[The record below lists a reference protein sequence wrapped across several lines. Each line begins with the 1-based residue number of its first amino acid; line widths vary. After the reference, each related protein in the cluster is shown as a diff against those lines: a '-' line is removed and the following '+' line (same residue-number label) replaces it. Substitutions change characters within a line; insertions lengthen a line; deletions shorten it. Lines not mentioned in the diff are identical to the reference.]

1 VVDDYVIVGAGS
13 AGCVLAARLSE
24 DPDVKV
30 TLVEAGSPD
39 TAQEIHLPV
48 AFAQLFQTKWDW
60 DYLTDPEP
68 GLDGRRR
75 YLPRGKMLGG
85 SSSMNAMIYIRGNP
99 ADYADW
105 EALGA
110 AGWGW
115 DGVLPYF
122 LKAEDNQRGPS
133 QLHGVGGPLTVS
145 DGRSRHVL
153 MDAFLDAAEQA
164 GHSRTDDFNGPEQ
177 DGVGYY
183 QLTQRHGM
191 RCSAADAYLRPA
203 TQRANLTVLTEAHCT
218 RILFDGDRA
227 TGVEVE
233 RGNQLSQL
241 RADREVILSAGAYNS
256 PQLLMLSG
264 IGIPAEL
271 QAYGIQPRADLPVG
285 ENVQDHLH
293 VSLAYLTEVETLISA
308 QTPANLAL
316 LQTEG
321 RGPLTSNIG
330 EAGGF
335 VRTVGGL
342 AAPDVQLHAGPVMF
356 VDEGLAL
363 PTQHAYTFGV
373 AVLRPAS
380 RGKVFLRSLLPTAQ
394 PHIVHGYLTTDQDR
408 AAFCRAM
415 RVLLEIAAQPA
426 LTRVRR
432 GELRVPAS
440 DRDADLLEF
449 VQRHCHTLY
458 HPVGTCAIGSVV
470 DSQLRVLG
478 VQGLRVVDASVMPVL
493 VRGNIN
499 APTIMLAEKA
509 ADLLRGRPPLTAQTT
524 AAGTS
529 ESARRGRP

>member
-1 VVDDYVIVGAGS
+1 VDDYVIVGAGS

-30 TLVEAGSPD
+30 ALVEAGPPD
-39 TAQEIHLPV
+39 TAQEIHVPV

-85 SSSMNAMIYIRGNP
+85 SSSMNAMIYVRGNR
-99 ADYADW
+99 ADYTEW

-122 LKAEDNQRGPS
+122 LRAEDNERGAS
-133 QLHGVGGPLTVS
+133 QLHAVGGPLTVS

-153 MDAFLDAAEQA
+153 MDAFLEAAEQA
-164 GHSRTDDFNGPEQ
+164 GLPRTDDFNGPEQ

-183 QLTQRHGM
+183 QLTQRNGM
-191 RCSAADAYLRPA
+191 RCSAADAYLHPAMQRP
-203 TQRANLTVLTEAHCT
+203 NLTVLTDAHCT
-218 RILFDGDRA
+218 RVLFEGDRA
-227 TGVEVE
+227 TGVELE
-233 RGNQLSQL
+233 RGNQLSEL
-241 RADREVILSAGAYNS
+241 RVEREVIVSAGAYNS

-264 IGIPAEL
+264 IGIAAEL
-271 QAYGIQPRADLPVG
+271 QAYGIQPHADLPVG
-285 ENVQDHLH
+285 DNLQDHLH

-308 QTPANLAL
+308 QTEANLAL
-316 LQTEG
+316 LQTQG

-335 VRTVGGL
+335 LRTVDGL
-342 AAPDVQLHAGPVMF
+342 AGPDFQLHAAPVMF

-363 PTQHAYTFGV
+363 PAQHAYTFGA
-373 AVLRPAS
+373 AVLRPTS

-394 PHIVHGYLTTDQDR
+394 PHIVHGYLTTEQDR
-408 AAFCRAM
+408 AGFIRAM

-426 LTRVRR
+426 LARVRR

-440 DRDADLLEF
+440 DGDADLLDF

-499 APTIMLAEKA
+499 APTIMIAEKA
-509 ADLLRGRPPLTAQTT
+509 ADLLSGRAPLTAET
-524 AAGTS
+524 AAAGKPDPT
-529 ESARRGRP
+529 

>member
-30 TLVEAGSPD
+30 TLVEAGPPD

-75 YLPRGKMLGG
+75 YLPRGKTLGG

-99 ADYADW
+99 ADYAEW
-105 EALGA
+105 ETLGA
-110 AGWGW
+110 SGWGW
-115 DGVLPYF
+115 EGVLPYF
-122 LKAEDNQRGPS
+122 LRAEDNQRGPS
-133 QLHGVGGPLTVS
+133 PLHGVGGPLTVS

-153 MDAFLDAAEQA
+153 MDAFLEAAEQA
-164 GHSRTDDFNGPEQ
+164 GHRRTDDFNGPTQ

-183 QLTQRHGM
+183 QLTQRNGM
-191 RCSAADAYLRPA
+191 RCSAADAYLHPA
-203 TQRANLTVLTEAHCT
+203 RQRANLTVLTDAHCT
-218 RILFDGDRA
+218 RVLFDADRA
-227 TGVEVE
+227 SGVEVE
-233 RGNQLSQL
+233 RGNQLLEL
-241 RADREVILSAGAYNS
+241 RAEREVILCAGAYNS
-256 PQLLMLSG
+256 PQLLLLSG
-264 IGIPAEL
+264 IGIAAEL

-285 ENVQDHLH
+285 NNLQDHLH

-308 QTPANLAL
+308 QTEANLAL
-316 LQTEG
+316 LQTQG

-335 VRTVGGL
+335 VRTVDGL
-342 AAPDVQLHAGPVMF
+342 PGPDVQLHAAPVMF

-363 PTQHAYTFGV
+363 PTQHAYTFGA

-426 LTRVRR
+426 LARVRR
-432 GELRVPAS
+432 GDLRVPAS
-440 DRDADLLEF
+440 DSDADLLEF

-458 HPVGTCAIGSVV
+458 HPAGTCAIGAVV
-470 DSQLRVLG
+470 DNQLRVLG

-509 ADLLRGRPPLTAQTT
+509 ADLICGRAPLTAEAA
-524 AAGTS
+524 AAGKPEPT
-529 ESARRGRP
+529 